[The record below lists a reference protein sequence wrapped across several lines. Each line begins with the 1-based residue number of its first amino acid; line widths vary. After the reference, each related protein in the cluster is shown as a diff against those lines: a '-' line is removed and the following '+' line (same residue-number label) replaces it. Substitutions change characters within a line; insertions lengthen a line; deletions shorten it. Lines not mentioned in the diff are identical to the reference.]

1 MTHGHAAFSRDGRF
15 FQRGSERVS
24 LRGITYGPFSSALGT
39 HDHCLRDLDAI
50 VGLGFNAIRVYE
62 RPSSPFLRCCGERGL
77 AVFVSLKWASNTD
90 FVSREDEILEAL
102 AADVVALRG
111 ESAVAGYF
119 IGNEVPSTLVRWI
132 GGVRVR
138 RFLEKAFDRLHQLD
152 PARLYSYA
160 NYPSTEY
167 LQPRNGDFV
176 SFNIYLEEREA
187 VRRYVRRLHHLADDR
202 PLVISEYGL
211 DSVRNGEARQAE
223 TLAWLTEEVFGGGVA
238 GAFLFSYTDDWFN
251 GGRQMTD
258 WGFGLVANDR
268 TPKLSAA
275 RMKATLTECSAPHL
289 PAATPL
295 VSAIV
300 CSHNGHGFLPACLE
314 HLSRSLHTNVEV
326 LVIDDGSNPGID
338 AIVDQF
344 PGMRYVRQEHTGL
357 SVARNRGAQEASGEI
372 LAFTDDDCEPDQAWL
387 SELVAEMQ
395 RQGVDACGGPNI
407 APPATTVM
415 EAAIQRAPGNPTH
428 VMLDDFRA
436 EHLPGCNLAVRAE
449 AFHAIGGFRE
459 HYRVA
464 GDDVDFCWRLQF
476 EERRLGFAPNAVVWH
491 HRRKTWQTFMIQ
503 QLGYGRAEALL
514 HWDHPQKYGGLGGTD
529 WKGTVYMPLATRT
542 LSRPVIYFGQDGT
555 APFQSI
561 YHGRPG
567 AETLL
572 VGLMTSFPWLAAIGI
587 TFMLGFG
594 LPSVWWLS
602 VLLLVMSLGAS
613 AWAARS
619 VSLPEAGNAWT
630 ALAVNSWL
638 RWSTSIARQL
648 MRWWHAG
655 PRRWHRAWWEE
666 RCAFWNRKAKGREDL
681 LAALRTDLTQGGH
694 PQGPALPNQWSAFD
708 LILPPTS
715 FAHLTVATVTE
726 HHESEECLTRVAV
739 KAYLKRSTTAVI
751 VLSAA
756 WLVGQVLGGNLWW
769 SLPGVVVLG
778 GACAALH
785 WHTQRSVNAW
795 LENLKRLAK
804 DLELQ
809 EMPS

>member
-24 LRGITYGPFSSALGT
+24 LRGITYGPFSSSLGT

-77 AVFVSLKWASNTD
+77 ASFVSLKWASNTE
-90 FVSREDEILEAL
+90 FVSREDEILDAL

-152 PARLYSYA
+152 PARLFSYA

-258 WGFGLVANDR
+258 WGFGLVAKDR

-275 RMKATLTECSAPHL
+275 RMKATLTECSAPRL

-314 HLSRSLHTNVEV
+314 HLSRSLYTNVEV

-357 SVARNRGAQEASGEI
+357 SVARNRGAQEARGEI
-372 LAFTDDDCEPDQAWL
+372 LAFTDDDCEPDPAWL

-415 EAAIQRAPGNPTH
+415 EAAIQRAPGNPTPI
-428 VMLDDFRA
+428 R
-436 EHLPGCNLAVRAE
+436 
-449 AFHAIGGFRE
+449 GF
-459 HYRVA
+459 
-464 GDDVDFCWRLQF
+464 
-476 EERRLGFAPNAVVWH
+476 
-491 HRRKTWQTFMIQ
+491 
-503 QLGYGRAEALL
+503 
-514 HWDHPQKYGGLGGTD
+514 
-529 WKGTVYMPLATRT
+529 
-542 LSRPVIYFGQDGT
+542 
-555 APFQSI
+555 
-561 YHGRPG
+561 
-567 AETLL
+567 
-572 VGLMTSFPWLAAIGI
+572 
-587 TFMLGFG
+587 
-594 LPSVWWLS
+594 
-602 VLLLVMSLGAS
+602 
-613 AWAARS
+613 
-619 VSLPEAGNAWT
+619 
-630 ALAVNSWL
+630 
-638 RWSTSIARQL
+638 
-648 MRWWHAG
+648 
-655 PRRWHRAWWEE
+655 
-666 RCAFWNRKAKGREDL
+666 
-681 LAALRTDLTQGGH
+681 
-694 PQGPALPNQWSAFD
+694 
-708 LILPPTS
+708 
-715 FAHLTVATVTE
+715 
-726 HHESEECLTRVAV
+726 
-739 KAYLKRSTTAVI
+739 
-751 VLSAA
+751 
-756 WLVGQVLGGNLWW
+756 
-769 SLPGVVVLG
+769 
-778 GACAALH
+778 
-785 WHTQRSVNAW
+785 
-795 LENLKRLAK
+795 
-804 DLELQ
+804 
-809 EMPS
+809 